1 MFTYCLKCK
10 KYEEPFDLKVLKT
23 KKGRPVLSSKYAV
36 WDSKQSKFMKKQEA
50 KGLLSCLD
58 LKTPLIKVPLL
69 VEVLF

>member
-1 MFTYCLKCK
+1 M
-10 KYEEPFDLKVLKT
+10 
-23 KKGRPVLSSKYAV
+23 LSSKYAV
-36 WDSKQSKFMKKQEA
+36 GDSKQSKFMKKQEA